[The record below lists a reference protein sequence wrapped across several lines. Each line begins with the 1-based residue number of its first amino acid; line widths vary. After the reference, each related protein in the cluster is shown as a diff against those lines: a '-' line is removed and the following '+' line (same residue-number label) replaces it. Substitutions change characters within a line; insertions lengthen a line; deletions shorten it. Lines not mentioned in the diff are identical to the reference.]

1 MGRHTTAQTRRRVLF
16 PLLALAL
23 AAVLGAATWVTVALA
38 RSGPECEPTRV
49 VVAASPDIAPAVTQ
63 AARDLE
69 LSCATVDVQPRE
81 SLQMAE
87 ELAGSSP
94 RPQAWIPSSTLFLR
108 RTHQLGAAAVPESGP
123 AVASSPVVLAVAE
136 PVAKGLGWPRK
147 PLTWPDVL
155 AEDEIIAGMPDPARD
170 PVGVSALLALRDV
183 VKGEP
188 DPAGAYVAL
197 LRKFSVNTAGTMADL
212 LAQVPGTNAGAAAP
226 TVFPAPENAVL
237 RHNSE
242 LSATTGGTALVAVY
256 SPAAVSLDYP
266 FVEIAGATQQQGS
279 VVAELKRALL
289 NGSSAAAIAQAG
301 LRAPGGQA
309 LRLTDT
315 DQRVVA
321 QGQRSAELPAAA
333 EVDKSLS
340 QWAGVNA
347 NARVQVL
354 IDISGSMSAP
364 VPDTGKSRLEI
375 TLEAAENALHLF
387 KPASQVRFLAF
398 ATKVDG
404 ERDYR
409 EILPMAPVGQQLTAL
424 DKLRA
429 VRAVPD
435 GQTGL
440 YDSVLDVYR
449 LAHKEWDQGKLNL
462 VIVMT
467 DGRNTDPGGISRE
480 NLVAELGKLRDRNRP
495 LPVIGIGIGPAADQ
509 AELEQLVAPTGGQ
522 AFLSRDPAKINEVF
536 YGALGRI
543 AGAG

>member
-1 MGRHTTAQTRRRVLF
+1 MGRHTTDRTRRRVLF

-23 AAVLGAATWVTVALA
+23 VAVLGAATWVTVAMA

-49 VVAASPDIAPAVTQ
+49 VVAASPDIAPAVAQ
-63 AARDLE
+63 AARDLK
-69 LSCATVDVQPRE
+69 LSCAALDVQPRE

-108 RTHQLGAAAVPESGP
+108 RAHQLGAAGVPESGP

-136 PVAKGLGWPRK
+136 PVAKGFGWPLK
-147 PLTWPDVL
+147 QLTWPEVL
-155 AEDEIIAGMPDPARD
+155 ADDEVIAGMPDPARD

-197 LRKFSVNTAGTMADL
+197 LRKFSANTFGTAADL
-212 LAQVPGTNAGAAAP
+212 LAQLPGSSAGTAAP
-226 TVFPAPENAVL
+226 TVFPASENAVL
-237 RHNSE
+237 RHNSD
-242 LSATTGGTALVAVY
+242 LSGTMGGTALVAAY
-256 SPAAVSLDYP
+256 TPTAVSLDYP

-279 VVAELKRALL
+279 VVADLKRALL
-289 NGSSAAAIAQAG
+289 NGSSATAVAQAG

-315 DQRVVA
+315 DQRVAA
-321 QGQRSAELPAAA
+321 QGQRSAELPAAD

-364 VPDTGKSRLEI
+364 VLDTGKSRLEI

-424 DKLRA
+424 DRLRA

-449 LAHKEWDQGKLNL
+449 LARKEWDPGKLNL

-495 LPVIGIGIGPAADQ
+495 LPVIGIGIGPAADE
-509 AELEQLVAPTGGQ
+509 AELGQLVAPTGGL

-536 YGALGRI
+536 YGALARI

>member
-1 MGRHTTAQTRRRVLF
+1 MGRHATARTRRRMLL

-23 AAVLGAATWVTVALA
+23 VAVLGAATWVALA
-38 RSGPECEPTRV
+38 MARSEPECEPTRV
-49 VVAASPDIAPAVTQ
+49 VVAASPDIAPAVT
-63 AARDLE
+63 ATARDLR
-69 LSCATVDVQPRE
+69 LACVAFDVQPRE

-87 ELAGSSP
+87 ELSGTAP

-108 RTHQLGAAAVPESGP
+108 RAKGVPESGP
-123 AVASSPVVLAVAE
+123 SVASSPVVLAVAE
-136 PVAKGLGWPRK
+136 PVARRLGWPHK
-147 PLTWPDVL
+147 PLTWLDVL
-155 AEDEIIAGMPDPARD
+155 GSAGIDGIVAGMPDPARD
-170 PVGVSALLALRDV
+170 PVGVSALQALRDV
-183 VKGEP
+183 AKSAP

-197 LRKFSVNTAGTMADL
+197 LRKFSADP
-212 LAQVPGTNAGAAAP
+212 ADT
-226 TVFPAPENAVL
+226 TVTVLPASENAVL

-242 LSATTGGTALVAVY
+242 LSGGEAALVAAY
-256 SPAAVSLDYP
+256 SPASPSLDYP
-266 FVEIAGATQQQGS
+266 FVEIAGATQEEGEA
-279 VVAELKRALL
+279 VAELKRALL
-289 NGSSAAAIAQAG
+289 NGAATSTRPG

-309 LRLTDT
+309 LRLTET
-315 DQRVVA
+315 DQRVSA
-321 QGQRSAELPAAA
+321 QGQRSAEIPAAA
-333 EVDKSLS
+333 EVDKALS

-347 NARVQVL
+347 SARVQVL
-354 IDISGSMSAP
+354 IDVSGSMSAP
-364 VPDTGKSRLEI
+364 VPGTGKSRLRI

-409 EILPMAPVGQQLTAL
+409 EILPMAPVGQQLAAV
-424 DKLRA
+424 DRLRA

-449 LAHKEWDQGKLNL
+449 HAREEWAPGKLNL

-480 NLVAELGKLRDRNRP
+480 NLVAELGKLRDPGRP
-495 LPVIGIGIGPAADQ
+495 MPLIGIGIGPDADG
-509 AELEQLVAPTGGQ
+509 AELGQLVAPVDGQ
-522 AFLSRDPAKINEVF
+522 AFLSRDPAKIGEVF